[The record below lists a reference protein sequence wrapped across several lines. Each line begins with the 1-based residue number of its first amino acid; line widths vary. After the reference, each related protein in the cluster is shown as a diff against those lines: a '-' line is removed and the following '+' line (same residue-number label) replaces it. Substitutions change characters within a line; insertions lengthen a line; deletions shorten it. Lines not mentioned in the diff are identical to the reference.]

1 MDLDGDGK
9 ISREEADVHAWI
21 KAAAGHDGVMSQDE
35 MYQLLV
41 KVAKERRTKRHLV
54 QAIVVAVVLIIL
66 LVAAIFGA
74 VWGVNAAFLN
84 ADKKET
90 SDGDRVLAVNNE
102 IVGSRTAVQYL
113 PLFAATAMPPA
124 RLGEVTKLTVTFK
137 TGAPPDMFELV
148 APSIIIGAARTY
160 DVVGATQVSPTE
172 MYFDTNAPG
181 AATQRIHVK
190 DGKATTTRSRTT
202 LPLPPLI
209 TSSLSVS

>member
-1 MDLDGDGK
+1 MEYP
-9 ISREEADVHAWI
+9 SPAC
-21 KAAAGHDGVMSQDE
+21 KAARRACRKGRAGI
-35 MYQLLV
+35 LLFAV
-41 KVAKERRTKRHLV
+41 CWLGTKRRDRWHEICASGLNV
-54 QAIVVAVVLIIL
+54 
-66 LVAAIFGA
+66 GA
-74 VWGVNAAFLN
+74 G
-84 ADKKET
+84 
-90 SDGDRVLAVNNE
+90 
-102 IVGSRTAVQYL
+102 
-113 PLFAATAMPPA
+113 
-124 RLGEVTKLTVTFK
+124 LTVTFK

-190 DGKATTTRSRTT
+190 DGKATTARSRTT